1 MNTDPFMIE
10 MDFQFLKIV
19 NFSIISDF
27 FFQVSIH
34 KI

>member
-19 NFSIISDF
+19 NFSIISDNYF
-27 FFQVSIH
+27 SSQYS
-34 KI
+34 